1 MPDSETTA
9 LRACVTIIEYSPPL
23 TGLRG
28 DQRAAESVEVILDHP
43 GDRILREKIAGDLH
57 SQVADVATVKAF
69 FPCIEGSSATYLLSL
84 YPAGPQPPLQIS
96 PKKPKTKVKNAC

>member
-23 TGLRG
+23 TETPGTNAPPNPSRSSLTTL
-28 DQRAAESVEVILDHP
+28 VI
-43 GDRILREKIAGDLH
+43 GSSWEKIAGDLH

-69 FPCIEGSSATYLLSL
+69 FPVSKARAPPIYFPCIQRRHTAAAT
-84 YPAGPQPPLQIS
+84 
-96 PKKPKTKVKNAC
+96 N